1 MKAHDLFNL
10 ATAACLL
17 LAAGCDTQANAS
29 AKSDSKE
36 APAAAE
42 KEKEAPKEPEK
53 PAGEPHHCD
62 LIKATGTCFEWT
74 LAADAVQPKEELCTS
89 SKGTFSAGACPGDG
103 DLGTCTLTGDKDIH
117 YYDTHGHYQASPA
130 MTECTALKR
139 GSWKAREG

>member
-10 ATAACLL
+10 VTSVCLFC
-17 LAAGCDTQANAS
+17 AVGCDTKANAS
-29 AKSDSKE
+29 AKSGSKE
-36 APAAAE
+36 TPAAAE
-42 KEKEAPKEPEK
+42 KEKEAPQEPEK
-53 PAGEPHHCD
+53 PAGDPHHCD

-74 LAADAVQPKEELCTS
+74 LAADAAKAKEEFCTS
-89 SKGTFSAGACPGDG
+89 SKGAFAASPCPADG

-139 GSWKAREG
+139 GNWTAK